1 MGVTIRRA
9 TESDADLLSKIA
21 LKIFLD
27 TFAAQNDQR
36 DIEIHAKRSYAPE
49 IQLSELQDPGKVYL
63 IAESDG
69 AAAGFAMLGE
79 PQSDSCSAFDS
90 AVELFRFYVDQ
101 QWHGQGIA
109 QQMMHEV
116 EEVARSLGGRTLCL
130 GVWEHNP
137 RAIRFYEKIGFR
149 DAGSQPY
156 LLGEDLQT
164 DRVMVRT
171 ISDSEDKTG

>member
-9 TESDADLLSKIA
+9 TESDADLLSTIA

-27 TFAAQNDQR
+27 TFAAQNNPR
-36 DIEIHAKRSYAPE
+36 DIEIHAKRAYAPE
-49 IQLSELQDPGKVYL
+49 IQLRELQDPAKIYL

-69 AAAGFAMLGE
+69 VPAGFAMLGE
-79 PQSDSCSAFDS
+79 PESDSCSAFDS
-90 AVELFRFYVDQ
+90 PVELFRFYVDQ
-101 QWHGQGIA
+101 EWHGQGIA
-109 QQMMHEV
+109 QRMMNEV
-116 EEVARSLGGRTLCL
+116 EDLARSLGGRTLCL

-137 RAIRFYEKIGFR
+137 RAIRFYEKIGFT

-171 ISDSEDKTG
+171 ISERNSETA